1 MMAEELENNLSRCN
15 HCIMTEATPGIGFD
29 HDHVCNYCRDFK
41 NIEPKGESA
50 LLQILENAGSNR
62 GRYDCIVNISGG
74 RDSSFTILKMVK
86 DYGLKVLAVNYAN
99 PFTHEL
105 AADNIQKI
113 TRILKVKLV
122 SFSFSEGF
130 HQKIVRANLLAL
142 AKKPDPAMVPMVCI
156 SCKLIW
162 KNILD
167 IANAHKI
174 GLIVSGGNL
183 YEQTV
188 FKRALLGGRADQSVS
203 EYYTNYVFGLVKHA
217 ARNYRFLRPQTLI
230 PTVKGYFYSNPY
242 SPMVRWKGRHI
253 DKVDLFHYLPWNEN
267 LVINRISDELNW
279 RSPDD
284 NSGSWRFDCR
294 IGHLKDYLYLKLLG
308 ITEKDDFYSQLIR
321 DGKISRD
328 EAIKRVEQENRVNMN
343 ELEQLMKSINLDI
356 GILDSIKP
364 Q

>member
-1 MMAEELENNLSRCN
+1 MS
-15 HCIMTEATPGIGFD
+15 EATPGISFD
-29 HDHVCNYCRDFK
+29 HDHVCNYCLDFRM
-41 NIEPKGESA
+41 IEPKGESA
-50 LLQILENAGSNR
+50 LLKILEHAKANH

-105 AADNIQKI
+105 ATDNIRKI
-113 TRILKVKLV
+113 ARILKVKLI
-122 SFSFSEGF
+122 SFSFREGF

-142 AKKPDPAMVPMVCI
+142 TKKPDPAMVPMVCI

-167 IANAHKI
+167 IANAYKI
-174 GLIVSGGNL
+174 RLIVSGGNL

-188 FKRALLGGRADQSVS
+188 FKRAMLGGRADQTVS
-203 EYYTNYVFGLVKHA
+203 EYYTNYIFGLAKHE

-230 PTVKGYFYSNPY
+230 PTIKGYFYSNPY

-253 DKVDLFHYLPWNEN
+253 DKVDLFHYLPWDEN

-294 IGHLKDYLYLKLLG
+294 IGHLKDYLYQKLLG

-321 DGKISRD
+321 DGKIDRS
-328 EAIKRVEQENRVNMN
+328 EALNRVDRENRVNMN

-356 GILDSIKP
+356 SVLKSIGSR
-364 Q
+364 